1 MDDVALRT
9 PDEAGS
15 DAIRPRVRGA
25 HAAPKGSKPEKL
37 SRSERRAQDTAS
49 DAELP
54 NGSVAGSVAGSVN
67 GASDGSPS
75 GAGGAS
81 TKKVKSGRHRRILP
95 ERPFWQE
102 LPILLVVAVVVAYVV
117 KTFLLQVF
125 FIPSG
130 SMENTLR
137 INDRVLVDKLSF
149 DIREIKRGEILVFN
163 AEGVLAPEGSVA
175 VEPTNPVARTVR
187 SFGSA
192 IGLAPSTETDYIKR
206 VIGLPGDRVKC
217 CDAEGRMTINGVP
230 LAETSYL
237 FPGDVPSTTQFD
249 VVVPE
254 GKMWVMGDHRS
265 ASADSRSRIGSPG
278 GGFVP
283 IDRVVGRAFV
293 VSWPFDNIKRL
304 SIPDT
309 FKQSLIEEQKGTNQ

>member
-37 SRSERRAQDTAS
+37 SRSERRAQAKARA
-49 DAELP
+49 DAAP
-54 NGSVAGSVAGSVN
+54 NGSSNGSSNGS
-67 GASDGSPS
+67 GGGS
-75 GAGGAS
+75 G
-81 TKKVKSGRHRRILP
+81 KKATSGRHRRILP
-95 ERPFWQE
+95 DRPFWQE
-102 LPILLVVAVVVAYVV
+102 LPILLVVAVVVAYIV

-149 DIREIKRGEILVFN
+149 DLRDIKRGEILVFN
-163 AEGVLAPEGSVA
+163 AEGVLAPEGSVVA
-175 VEPTNPVARTVR
+175 EPTNPVARTFR
-187 SFGSA
+187 SFTSA
-192 IGLAPSTETDYIKR
+192 IGLAPSNETDYIKR

-217 CDAEGRMTINGVP
+217 CDAQGRMSINDVP
-230 LAETSYL
+230 LEESSYL
-237 FPGDVPSTTQFD
+237 FPGDVPSTSQFD

-254 GKMWVMGDHRS
+254 GKLWVMGDHRS
-265 ASADSRSRIGSPG
+265 ASADSRSRIGAPG

-293 VSWPFDNIKRL
+293 VSWPFENIKRL

-309 FKQSLIEEQKGTNQ
+309 FKQSLIEEQQGTSQ